1 MGKFLKKHWTTM
13 VLFLVLIAGFCLLLY
28 PTVSDW
34 WNSFHQ
40 SRAIASY
47 VEAVENMSND
57 EMDEMLELAHEYN
70 ERLAEKGI
78 SFLLTDEEKEEYNSL
93 LNMSGTGVM
102 GYIQIPNINVNLP
115 IYHGTDESVLQVAVG
130 HLEGTSLPIGG
141 ESTHAALSGHRGLPS
156 AKLFT
161 ELDRIVEGDV
171 FTVTILGQ
179 TVTYMVDQ
187 IRIVVPEDV
196 SELMIQDGED
206 YCTLITCT
214 PYGINSHRMLVRGC
228 RIENIREAVVIV
240 SEATKVPNYLVIP
253 AVGVPLLFILLLLM
267 MIYYSIFKPKKSRKQ
282 LMEEFRQGGWK
293 QEK

>member
-161 ELDRIVEGDV
+161 DLDRIVEGDV

-253 AVGVPLLFILLLLM
+253 AVGVPLLFILLLMM
-267 MIYYSIFKPKKSRKQ
+267 MIYYSLFKPKKSRKQ

>member
-1 MGKFLKKHWTTM
+1 MIL
-13 VLFLVLIAGFCLLLY
+13 LLILIAGFCLLLY

-57 EMDEMLELAHEYN
+57 EMDEMLERAHEYN
-70 ERLAEKGI
+70 ERLAETGI
-78 SFLLTDEEKEEYNSL
+78 HFVLTDEEKEEYNSL
-93 LNMSGTGVM
+93 LDMSGTGVM

-115 IYHGTDESVLQVAVG
+115 IYHGTDEAVLQVAVG

-161 ELDRIVEGDV
+161 
-171 FTVTILGQ
+171 
-179 TVTYMVDQ
+179 DQ

-196 SELMIQDGED
+196 SELTIQDGED

-214 PYGINSHRMLVRGC
+214 PYGVNTHRMLVRGC
-228 RIENIREAVVIV
+228 RIENIREAAVIV
-240 SEATKVPNYLVIP
+240 SEAKKVPNYLVIP
-253 AVGVPLLFILLLLM
+253 AVGVPLLFILLFLM

>member
-1 MGKFLKKHWTTM
+1 M

-161 ELDRIVEGDV
+161 DLDRIVEGDV

-267 MIYYSIFKPKKSRKQ
+267 MIYYSLVKPKKSRKQ

>member
-1 MGKFLKKHWTTM
+1 M

-161 ELDRIVEGDV
+161 DLDRIVEGDV

-253 AVGVPLLFILLLLM
+253 AVGVPLLFILLLMM
-267 MIYYSIFKPKKSRKQ
+267 MIYYSLFKPKKSRKQ

>member
-1 MGKFLKKHWTTM
+1 MGKYLKKHWTTM

-57 EMDEMLELAHEYN
+57 EMDEMLELAHQYN
-70 ERLAEKGI
+70 ERLAENGI
-78 SFLLTDEEKEEYNSL
+78 QFVLTDEEKEEYNSL

-102 GYIQIPNINVNLP
+102 GYIQIPNIDVNLP
-115 IYHGTDESVLQVAVG
+115 IYHGTDEAVLQVAVG
-130 HLEGTSLPIGG
+130 HLEGTSLPVGG
-141 ESTHAALSGHRGLPS
+141 ENTHAALSGHRGLPS

-161 ELDRIVEGDV
+161 DLDRVVEGDV

-179 TVTYMVDQ
+179 TITYMVDQ

-196 SELMIQDGED
+196 SELSIQEGKD

-214 PYGINSHRMLVRGC
+214 PYGINTHRMLVRGH
-228 RIENIREAVVIV
+228 RIDNLKEAAVIV
-240 SEATKVPNYLVIP
+240 SEAKKIPNYVVIP
-253 AVGVPLLFILLLLM
+253 AVGVPLLFILLFLM
-267 MIYYSIFKPKKSRKQ
+267 MVYYNIFRPKKSRKQ

-293 QEK
+293 QGK

>member
-1 MGKFLKKHWTTM
+1 MIL
-13 VLFLVLIAGFCLLLY
+13 LLILIAGFCLLLY

-57 EMDEMLELAHEYN
+57 EMDEMLERAHEYN
-70 ERLAEKGI
+70 ERLAETGI
-78 SFLLTDEEKEEYNSL
+78 HFVLTDEEKEEYNSL
-93 LNMSGTGVM
+93 LDMSGTGVM

-115 IYHGTDESVLQVAVG
+115 IYHGTDEAVLQVAVG

-156 AKLFT
+156 ANLFT
-161 ELDRIVEGDV
+161 DLDRVVEGDV

-196 SELMIQDGED
+196 SELTIQDGED

-214 PYGINSHRMLVRGC
+214 PYGVNTHRMLVRGC
-228 RIENIREAVVIV
+228 RIENIREAAVIV
-240 SEATKVPNYLVIP
+240 SEAKKVPNYLVIP
-253 AVGVPLLFILLLLM
+253 AVGVPLLFILLFLM

>member
-1 MGKFLKKHWTTM
+1 M

-161 ELDRIVEGDV
+161 DLDRIVEGDV

-267 MIYYSIFKPKKSRKQ
+267 MIYYSLFKPKKSRKQ

>member
-1 MGKFLKKHWTTM
+1 MIL
-13 VLFLVLIAGFCLLLY
+13 LLILIAGFCLLLY

-57 EMDEMLELAHEYN
+57 EMDEMLERAHEYN
-70 ERLAEKGI
+70 ERLAETGI
-78 SFLLTDEEKEEYNSL
+78 HFVLTDEEKEEYNSL
-93 LNMSGTGVM
+93 LDMSGTGVM

-115 IYHGTDESVLQVAVG
+115 IYHGTDEAVLQVAVG

-161 ELDRIVEGDV
+161 DLDRVVEGDV

-196 SELMIQDGED
+196 SELTIQDGED

-214 PYGINSHRMLVRGC
+214 PYGVNTHRMLVRGC
-228 RIENIREAVVIV
+228 RIENIREAAVIV
-240 SEATKVPNYLVIP
+240 SEAKKVPNYLVIP
-253 AVGVPLLFILLLLM
+253 AVGVPLLFILLFLM

>member
-130 HLEGTSLPIGG
+130 HLEGTSLPIGKAPTRRFQATG
-141 ESTHAALSGHRGLPS
+141 
-156 AKLFT
+156 
-161 ELDRIVEGDV
+161 
-171 FTVTILGQ
+171 
-179 TVTYMVDQ
+179 
-187 IRIVVPEDV
+187 
-196 SELMIQDGED
+196 
-206 YCTLITCT
+206 
-214 PYGINSHRMLVRGC
+214 GC
-228 RIENIREAVVIV
+228 RRRSCLRIWIGSWRAMF
-240 SEATKVPNYLVIP
+240 L
-253 AVGVPLLFILLLLM
+253 
-267 MIYYSIFKPKKSRKQ
+267 Q
-282 LMEEFRQGGWK
+282 
-293 QEK
+293 